1 MNICHTPDFMYTYI
15 YIIVVRDRYNNYVQK
30 DFYHLINHK
39 IIITTPPERR
49 VWKKKKIKI
58 GQFDCGAMRVF
69 ARGVLLI

>member
-1 MNICHTPDFMYTYI
+1 MSHARLYI
-15 YIIVVRDRYNNYVQK
+15 YVIVVRDHCNNYVKQ
-30 DFYHLINHK
+30 DFYRLINHN

-49 VWKKKKIKI
+49 VWKKKIKI